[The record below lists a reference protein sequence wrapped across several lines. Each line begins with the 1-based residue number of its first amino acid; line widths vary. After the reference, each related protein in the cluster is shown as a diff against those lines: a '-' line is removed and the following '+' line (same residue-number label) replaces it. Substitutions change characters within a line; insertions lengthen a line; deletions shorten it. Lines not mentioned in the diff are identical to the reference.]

1 MDARKILKG
10 LGLVGL
16 GAGVGY
22 GLYQAYKHYKADEAK
37 AIKHAE
43 ECIAEQEQK
52 MKDADPVGN
61 YKEDIV
67 KSNNGSESEQAWLE
81 YMEEG
86 KIEKQVEQ
94 ARPIMS
100 NKVYNLTRGVDTL
113 RYDAN
118 SEEAYDQYAAMIM
131 SDYEIDPDVHET
143 LKKLF
148 NYTISVYNRRD
159 SIVRENIIEDRTR
172 FFGKDSRFIM
182 DMTMAELVIFYADKL
197 SDDIGMDIVDAMR
210 IILDAIELTPD
221 RPNDVYEA
229 TVSDLTTH
237 NYWNSDMRYG
247 LFGIQEEEY
256 NELYEFPEVAV
267 HSDKDISYDME
278 YSVFM
283 DHYADELIEE
293 QLNGQR

>member
-1 MDARKILKG
+1 MEARKILKG

-43 ECIAEQEQK
+43 EYIADQEQK
-52 MKDADPVGN
+52 MKEADPVGDH
-61 YKEDIV
+61 KEDIV
-67 KSNNGSESEQAWLE
+67 KSNNGTESEQAWIE

-86 KIEKQVEQ
+86 KIEKQVAQ

-118 SEEAYDQYAAMIM
+118 SEEAYDQYAAMIT

-148 NYTISVYNRRD
+148 DYTIGVWNRRD
-159 SIVRENIIEDRTR
+159 AIVRENILEDRTR
-172 FFGKDSRFIM
+172 FFGKDSKFIL
-182 DMTMAELVIFYADKL
+182 DMTMAEMVIFYADKL

-221 RPNDVYEA
+221 RPKDVYEA
-229 TVSDLTTH
+229 TVSDLTAH
-237 NYWNSDMRYG
+237 SYWNSDMRYG

>member
-1 MDARKILKG
+1 MDTRKILKG

-16 GAGVGY
+16 GAGVSY
-22 GLYQAYKHYKADEAK
+22 GIYQAYKHYKADEAK
-37 AIKHAE
+37 AIKQAE
-43 ECIAEQEQK
+43 EFIAEQEAK
-52 MKDADPVGN
+52 MTESDPVG
-61 YKEDIV
+61 EHEEEIV
-67 KSNNGSESEQAWLE
+67 KSNNGSESEQAWIE

-86 KIEKQVEQ
+86 KVEKQVEQ
-94 ARPIMS
+94 TVPVLS

-118 SEEAYDQYAAMIM
+118 SEEAYEQYAAMIM

-148 NYTISVYNRRD
+148 NYTIGTYNRRD
-159 SIVRENIIEDRTR
+159 AIVRENIIEDRTR
-172 FFGKDSRFIM
+172 FFGKDSKFIL
-182 DMTMAELVIFYADKL
+182 DMTMAELLIFYADKL
-197 SDDIGMDIVDAMR
+197 SDDIGMDIVEAMH

-221 RPNDVYEA
+221 RPNDVFEA
-229 TVSDLTTH
+229 TVSDLTAH
-237 NYWNSDMRYG
+237 SYWNSDNRFG
-247 LFGIQEEEY
+247 VFGIQEEEY

-283 DHYADELIEE
+283 EHYADELIEE

>member
-1 MDARKILKG
+1 MDTRKILKG

-86 KIEKQVEQ
+86 KIEKQVAQ

-100 NKVYNLTRGVDTL
+100 NKAYNLTRGVDTL

-182 DMTMAELVIFYADKL
+182 DMTMAEMVIFYADKL

-221 RPNDVYEA
+221 RPKDVYEA

>member
-1 MDARKILKG
+1 MNTRKILKG

-43 ECIAEQEQK
+43 EYIADQEQK
-52 MKDADPVGN
+52 MKEADPVGDH
-61 YKEDIV
+61 KEDIV
-67 KSNNGSESEQAWLE
+67 KSNNGTESEQAWIE

-86 KIEKQVEQ
+86 KIEKQVAQ
-94 ARPIMS
+94 ARPVMS
-100 NKVYNLTRGVDTL
+100 NKVYNLTSGVDTL

-131 SDYEIDPDVHET
+131 SDYEIDPDIHET

-148 NYTISVYNRRD
+148 NYTIGGYNRRD
-159 SIVRENIIEDRTR
+159 GII
-172 FFGKDSRFIM
+172 KDSRFIM
-182 DMTMAELVIFYADKL
+182 DFTMAEMVIFYADKL

-221 RPNDVYEA
+221 RPKDVYEA

-283 DHYADELIEE
+283 EHYADELIEE